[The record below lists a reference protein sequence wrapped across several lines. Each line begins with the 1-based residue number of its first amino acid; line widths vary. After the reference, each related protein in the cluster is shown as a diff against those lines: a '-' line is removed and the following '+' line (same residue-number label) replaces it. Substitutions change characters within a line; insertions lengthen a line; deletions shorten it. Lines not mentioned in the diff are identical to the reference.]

1 MHITNCNFYITCN
14 DDIDKLIN
22 KLTELDNKLTE
33 NNNVSI
39 ISTHTPIINLTN
51 SNRCVLRDNK
61 GKVTSDYGFTYDNLS
76 EILASGNYSKYI
88 KDGDWIE
95 LTTLDGAT
103 YKMYANIDTYYGEGE
118 EGKEIG
124 HHIDF
129 ISDNLIYG
137 STSRTNGKNIY
148 ISPDRRSWRMNND
161 TTYNNYGNNNGV
173 STESSP
179 FLANSTTH
187 RGVHGGI
194 IDKLND
200 YYVNNIPDGLKN
212 YIVKKYHKVPTRY
225 QSGTGLTDDNGS
237 KWAEMPYLWIPY
249 EKEVHGSNKYAT
261 TTYESHMKQYHSFAN
276 ISNFKVKADKKDTSS
291 SWNWWTASARSGN
304 TSSFCGVY
312 GNGSGNSFTGVY
324 GDGSANSFTAY
335 YWSIGVSLCFRF
347 Q

>member
-51 SNRCVLRDNK
+51 SNRCILRDDK
-61 GKVTSDYGFTYDNLS
+61 GKVTSEYGFTYDNLS
-76 EILASGNYSKYI
+76 EILVSGNYSKYI
-88 KDGDWIE
+88 NDGDWIE

-103 YKMYANIDTYYGEGE
+103 YKMYANIDTYYGTGE
-118 EGKEIG
+118 TGKEIG

-137 STSRTNGKNIY
+137 STSRTNGSNNYSSTNIK
-148 ISPDRRSWRMNND
+148 SWRMNND
-161 TTYNNYGNNNGV
+161 TIYNYDGNNNGV
-173 STESSP
+173 SAETSP

-187 RGVHGGI
+187 RGLQGGI

-225 QSGTGLTDDNGS
+225 SSSSLTNDNGS

-249 EKEVHGSNKYAT
+249 EKEVHGSNSYAT
-261 TTYESHMKQYHSFAN
+261 STYESHMKQYHSFAN

-291 SWNWWTASARSGN
+291 SWYWWTASAYSGY
-304 TSSFCGVY
+304 TYLFCCV
-312 GNGSGNSFTGVY
+312 GS
-324 GDGSANSFTAY
+324 DGSAIGGTAD
-335 YWSIGVSLCFRF
+335 YWGIGVPLCFRF

>member
-33 NNNVSI
+33 NNNVSV

-51 SNRCVLRDNK
+51 SNRCILRDNK
-61 GKVTSDYGFTYDNLS
+61 GNVTSDYGFTYDNLS
-76 EILASGNYSKYI
+76 KILASGNYSKYI

-103 YKMYANIDTYYGEGE
+103 YKMYANIDTYYGTGE
-118 EGKEIG
+118 TGKEIG

-137 STSRTNGKNIY
+137 STSMTNESDNY
-148 ISPDRRSWRMNND
+148 SSTDRRSWRMNYVG
-161 TTYNNYGNNNGV
+161 TYGNNNGV

-179 FLANSTTH
+179 FLANSITH
-187 RGVHGGI
+187 RGLEGGI

-200 YYVNNIPDGLKN
+200 YYVNNIPEGLKK

-225 QSGTGLTDDNGS
+225 QNGTGLEHDNGS
-237 KWAEMPYLWIPY
+237 KWVEMPYLWIPY
-249 EKEVHGSNKYAT
+249 EKEVHGSNTYAT
-261 TTYESHMKQYHSFAN
+261 STYEFHMKQYHSFAN
-276 ISNFKVKADKKDTSS
+276 ISNFKVKADKKDTSP
-291 SWNWWTASARSGN
+291 SWNWWTASAHSGD
-304 TSSFCGVY
+304 TYHFCFVC
-312 GNGSGNSFTGVY
+312 S
-324 GDGSANSFTAY
+324 DGSAKY
-335 YWSIGVSLCFRF
+335 YLACTWYFGVPLCFRF

>member
-51 SNRCVLRDNK
+51 SNRCILRDDK
-61 GKVTSDYGFTYDNLS
+61 GKVTSEYGFTYDNLS
-76 EILASGNYSKYI
+76 EILVSGNYSKYI
-88 KDGDWIE
+88 NDGDWIE

-103 YKMYANIDTYYGEGE
+103 YKMYANIDTYYGTGE
-118 EGKEIG
+118 TGKEIG

-137 STSRTNGKNIY
+137 STSRTNGSNNYSSTNIK
-148 ISPDRRSWRMNND
+148 SWRMNND
-161 TTYNNYGNNNGV
+161 TIYNYDGNNNGV
-173 STESSP
+173 STETSP

-187 RGVHGGI
+187 RGLQGGI

-225 QSGTGLTDDNGS
+225 SSSSLTNDNGS
-237 KWAEMPYLWIPY
+237 KWAEMPCLWIPY
-249 EKEVHGSNKYAT
+249 EKEVHGSNSYAT
-261 TTYESHMKQYHSFAN
+261 STYESHMKQYHSFAN

-291 SWNWWTASARSGN
+291 SWYWWTASAYSGY
-304 TSSFCGVY
+304 TYLFCCV
-312 GNGSGNSFTGVY
+312 GS
-324 GDGSANSFTAY
+324 DGSAIGGTADC
-335 YWSIGVSLCFRF
+335 WGIGVPLCFRF

>member
-1 MHITNCNFYITCN
+1 MNISNCNFYITCN

-39 ISTHTPIINLTN
+39 ISTHAPIINLTN
-51 SNRCVLRDNK
+51 SNRCILKDNK
-61 GKVTSDYGFTYDNLS
+61 GEVTSDYGFTYDNLS
-76 EILASGNYSKYI
+76 EILQSGNYSDYI

-95 LTTLDGAT
+95 LTTNDGAT

-118 EGKEIG
+118 TGKEIG

-137 STSRTNGKNIY
+137 STSRTNGKDNYSSTDIN
-148 ISPDRRSWRMNND
+148 SWRMNND
-161 TTYNNYGNNNGV
+161 TTYSDYGNNNGK

-187 RGVHGGI
+187 RGSQGGI
-194 IDKLND
+194 IDKLD
-200 YYVNNIPDGLKN
+200 AYYANNIPAGLKN

-225 QSGTGLTDDNGS
+225 SSSKLISDNRR

-249 EKEVHGSNKYAT
+249 EKEVFGSNTKAT
-261 TTYESHMKQYHSFAN
+261 STYETHMKQYHSFAN
-276 ISNFKVKADKKDTSS
+276 ISNFKVKGDKKDTST
-291 SWNWWTASARSGN
+291 SWWWWTASALSGCTGN
-304 TSSFCGVY
+304 FCLVNGNGDAGISTAYDWNCGVP
-312 GNGSGNSFTGVY
+312 
-324 GDGSANSFTAY
+324 
-335 YWSIGVSLCFRF
+335 LCFRF